1 MESKMRLA
9 SLGLLGLL
17 VATPAFAQG
26 YYPYGNGYAGPGAW
40 DAAHEHWHEA
50 HRAEHI
56 AQWRAAHGDYY
67 GAQRAENWAARERAR
82 AHWDASAA
90 RGW

>member
-26 YYPYGNGYAGPGAW
+26 YYPYGYGPRPGAW

-50 HRAEHI
+50 HHAEQV

-67 GAQRAENWAARERAR
+67 GAQRAEQHAQRERAQ
-82 AHWDASAA
+82 AHWDVQAA
-90 RGW
+90 RGY

>member
-1 MESKMRLA
+1 MRLA
-9 SLGLLGLL
+9 SLGLLSLL

-26 YYPYGNGYAGPGAW
+26 YYPYGPSPGAW
-40 DAAHEHWHEA
+40 GAAHEHWHQA

-67 GAQRAENWAARERAR
+67 GAQRAENWAARERAQ
-82 AHWDASAA
+82 AHWDARAA